1 MFMDKNGYQWK
12 FCSLGG
18 VTRVNI
24 ASGEDVAH
32 LGELDQKLWTVL
44 SCPVKGLEFD
54 QKTLEL
60 LDTDGDGKIR
70 VAEIVAAAEWLTS
83 VLKDKDSILKG
94 EDELPLSQINTDCEA
109 GKKLY
114 VATSKPEAT
123 AIQILEKFNLSQYFD
138 IIAGATKD
146 ASRDTKDAVIRYLLE
161 QSGETGKAVM
171 VGDTAF
177 DVEGANAHQMPCIG
191 VSWGFGTVESMQEEG
206 ACAIAETPEELYRLL
221 TEE

>member
-1 MFMDKNGYQWK
+1 MSKYDAVLFDLDGTLTDS
-12 FCSLGG
+12 SLGITKCAALALDHYGIAYESLDALRVFIGPPLRVTFPKFG
-18 VTRVNI
+18 VKE
-24 ASGEDVAH
+24 EDV
-32 LGELDQKLWTVL
+32 GEAIAIFRGRYNVEGKFENVPYDGIELLLQKL
-44 SCPVKGLEFD
+44 
-54 QKTLEL
+54 QK
-60 LDTDGDGKIR
+60 
-70 VAEIVAAAEWLTS
+70 
-83 VLKDKDSILKG
+83 
-94 EDELPLSQINTDCEA
+94 A

-206 ACAIAETPEELYRLL
+206 ACAIARTPEELYRLL